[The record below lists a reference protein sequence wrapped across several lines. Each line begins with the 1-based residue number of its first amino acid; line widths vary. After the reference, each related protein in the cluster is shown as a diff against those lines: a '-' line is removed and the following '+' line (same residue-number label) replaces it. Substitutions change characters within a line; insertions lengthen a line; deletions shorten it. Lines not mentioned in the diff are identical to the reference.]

1 MKFVFVNLNS
11 AKEDWSESAFDLYEK
26 KLKHFINFEIVTL
39 KGENQSRSQKEVR
52 LTKEA
57 EQIMKFLK
65 EDDFLVLFDEKG
77 KSLNS
82 IDFSKQINSILNSG
96 KKRVVFLIGGA
107 FGVSD
112 EIKKRANLKISLSTL
127 VFNHLVAQLVALEQL
142 YRAFA
147 IIKNLPYHN
156 E

>member
-11 AKEDWSESAFDLYEK
+11 AKEDWSESAFELYEK
-26 KLKHFINFEIVTL
+26 KLKHFINFEIVSL

-107 FGVSD
+107 FGVSE

>member
-11 AKEDWSESAFDLYEK
+11 AKEDWSESAFELYEK
-26 KLKHFINFEIVTL
+26 KLKHFINFEIVSL

-96 KKRVVFLIGGA
+96 KKRVVFSIYVL
-107 FGVSD
+107 F
-112 EIKKRANLKISLSTL
+112 T
-127 VFNHLVAQLVALEQL
+127 FN
-142 YRAFA
+142 
-147 IIKNLPYHN
+147 
-156 E
+156 

>member
-11 AKEDWSESAFDLYEK
+11 AKEDWSEAAFELYEK
-26 KLKHFINFEIVTL
+26 KLKHFISFEIVTL

-52 LTKEA
+52 LSKEA
-57 EQIMKFLK
+57 EQIMKYLK